1 MSGAAGERAT
11 SHLVVH
17 EGTAYGKGELA
28 LVRAWTEG
36 YEEVAPRV
44 PAIDGKTWNHP
55 IVVDGVVYLRN
66 AEEMAA
72 YRLP

>member
-1 MSGAAGERAT
+1 M
-11 SHLVVH
+11 
-17 EGTAYGKGELA
+17 
-28 LVRAWTEG
+28 
-36 YEEVAPRV
+36 
-44 PAIDGKTWNHP
+44 PAIEGKTWNHP